1 VCLFF
6 WQELQASW
14 FVWGGFFWP
23 SFMSF
28 FVFVARSTPI
38 RRAFR
43 DTRLLVGFA
52 VALWSYRRQPR
63 PCGLTVV
70 GAWPA
75 RTEAYFFV
83 SARVGHRSHFLV
95 LAGGGKGFWRLAITG
110 VVFVLHAP
118 APARISG
125 DRLFVVSVCIFV
137 CCFFLCSLFLRL
149 SVGTQI
155 LLICF
160 RA

>member
-14 FVWGGFFWP
+14 FVWGEFFWP

-28 FVFVARSTPI
+28 FVARSTPI

-95 LAGGGKGFWRLAITG
+95 LAGGGKGFWRLAFTG
-110 VVFVLHAP
+110 VVFVFGACCS
-118 APARISG
+118 RTG
-125 DRLFVVSVCIFV
+125 TGEIFRRPLV
-137 CCFFLCSLFLRL
+137 CCFCLYFCLLFFFMFLVFKTVCRYSDITDLF
-149 SVGTQI
+149 
-155 LLICF
+155 
-160 RA
+160 